1 MNADKVVLAY
11 SGGLDT
17 SVILRWLKEQYGCEV
32 VAFCA
37 DLGQGEDLQAV
48 KRKALRTGASKA
60 VVGDLREEFVKDYV
74 FPMLR
79 ANAVYEG
86 SYLFGTSIARP
97 LIAKAQIDVAAQEH
111 ADAVSHGA
119 TGKGNDQVRFELT
132 YYALKPGIKVIA
144 PWRIWDLNSRSSL
157 MAYASKHGIPVPVTK
172 AKPYSTDRN
181 LFHISY
187 EGGILE
193 DPWKEPPAD
202 MFVWCRPLEKTPNR
216 AEYVEIDY
224 RRGDPV
230 AMNGRKLSPAKLLA
244 ALNGLGAKHGIGR
257 VDVVENR
264 YVGMKSRG
272 VYETPGGTIL
282 HAAHRAL
289 ESITMDR
296 EVLRLRDSLI
306 PRYAEMIYYGYWF
319 APEREVLQK
328 TIDAA
333 QANVSGRAR
342 LKLYK
347 GNVMVAGRKSDTSL
361 YDPKIAT
368 FEEDDVYHQGDAD
381 GFIRLNALR
390 LRLQRPRQEQEL
402 KGLRAAI
409 ENSKGR
415 HRPKL
420 KIGRGAKVA
429 RAGKLWGGRFAK
441 ATAESVEAFTAS
453 IDVDRRLYRHDIAGS
468 IAHAKMLSRQRIIP
482 ARDAQKIVRG
492 LKAIRER
499 NRTRRVYL
507 LSRRRRYPH
516 EHRTAPDRKDRRR
529 RRQAAHGAQPQRPGG
544 AGHAAVS
551 PGRGCSLII
560 GGFGALERELAR
572 SAKRHIDVIM
582 PGYTHLQRAQ
592 PVLFSHHL
600 LAYYDMFERD
610 RERFAGALERINVLP
625 LGSGALGG
633 NDVPHR
639 QNLCRQVARF
649 PAGVDEQP
657 RRGSGP

>member
-1 MNADKVVLAY
+1 MNAKKVVLAY

-17 SVILRWLKEQYGCEV
+17 SVILRWLKDTYGCEV

-48 KRKALRTGASKA
+48 KRKALQTGASKA
-60 VVGDLREEFVKDYV
+60 VVGDLRQEFVKDYV

-86 SYLFGTSIARP
+86 SYLLGTSIARP
-97 LIAKAQIDVAAQEH
+97 LIAKAQIDLARKER

-157 MAYASKHGIPVPVTK
+157 MAYARKHGIPVPVTK

-202 MFVWCRPLEKTPNR
+202 MFVWCRPVEKAPNR

-224 RRGDPV
+224 VRGDPV
-230 AMNGRKLSPAKLLA
+230 AINDRKLSPASLLA
-244 ALNGLGAKHGIGR
+244 KLNDLGAKHGVGR
-257 VDVVENR
+257 VDIVENR

-289 ESITMDR
+289 ESITVDR
-296 EVLRLRDSLI
+296 EVLRLRDSLM

-328 TIDAA
+328 SIDAA
-333 QANVSGRAR
+333 QVNVTGRAR

-347 GNVMVAGRKSDTSL
+347 GNVMVAGRRSDSSL
-361 YDPKIAT
+361 YDPQIAT
-368 FEEDDVYHQGDAD
+368 FEEDEVYHQGDAD

-390 LRLQRPRQEQEL
+390 LRLQRRS
-402 KGLRAAI
+402 RI
-409 ENSKGR
+409 
-415 HRPKL
+415 
-420 KIGRGAKVA
+420 
-429 RAGKLWGGRFAK
+429 
-441 ATAESVEAFTAS
+441 
-453 IDVDRRLYRHDIAGS
+453 RRS
-468 IAHAKMLSRQRIIP
+468 S
-482 ARDAQKIVRG
+482 
-492 LKAIRER
+492 
-499 NRTRRVYL
+499 
-507 LSRRRRYPH
+507 
-516 EHRTAPDRKDRRR
+516 
-529 RRQAAHGAQPQRPGG
+529 
-544 AGHAAVS
+544 
-551 PGRGCSLII
+551 
-560 GGFGALERELAR
+560 
-572 SAKRHIDVIM
+572 
-582 PGYTHLQRAQ
+582 
-592 PVLFSHHL
+592 
-600 LAYYDMFERD
+600 
-610 RERFAGALERINVLP
+610 
-625 LGSGALGG
+625 
-633 NDVPHR
+633 
-639 QNLCRQVARF
+639 
-649 PAGVDEQP
+649 
-657 RRGSGP
+657 